1 MIIYPIPYGNLM
13 LIDKIY
19 VRNRKSASAACTR
32 RPWLATAICLSLYSL
47 CACATPNNGK
57 LQPSSEITKIF
68 ENNKI
73 LSDHVYYYSGLQG
86 VPDAI
91 IGIHTNYSLRMRN
104 WRQIDLTALTL
115 KTWVF
120 RMRAVQQRQ
129 PQGAWILDPDGSRV
143 GIWFAAQR
151 QTAVRLEQNNR
162 VVVVPPPSPDLQMV
176 R

>member
-1 MIIYPIPYGNLM
+1 MS
-13 LIDKIY
+13 IDKTY
-19 VRNRKSASAACTR
+19 VRSRKSESASCTR
-32 RPWLATAICLSLYSL
+32 KPWLAAAICLSLYFSL
-47 CACATPNNGK
+47 YACTTPNYGT

-68 ENNKI
+68 ENYKI
-73 LSDHVYYYSGLQG
+73 LSDHLYYYSGLQG

-91 IGIHTNYSLRMRN
+91 IAVHPNYSLRSRN
-104 WRQIDLTALTL
+104 WQQIDLTSLTL

-120 RMRAVQQRQ
+120 RMTAVPLIK
-129 PQGAWILDPDGSRV
+129 PQGAWILGPDGNRI

-162 VVVVPPPSPDLQMV
+162 VVVVPPAPPDLQRV